1 MRDGSH
7 KLHRLVT
14 AGTQGRYGF
23 HPIRI
28 AHLRVDVFD
37 LDQAQHL
44 TQIKSRIRAL
54 CFFAPKQGS
63 NSMPLD
69 TIWFINVMSA
79 FVVLGLTLYLTE
91 RRTRTLST

>member
-1 MRDGSH
+1 MAYIF
-7 KLHRLVT
+7 LE
-14 AGTQGRYGF
+14 
-23 HPIRI
+23 I

-37 LDQAQHL
+37 LDQVQHL
-44 TQIKSRIRAL
+44 TQIKSLIRVL

-79 FVVLGLTLYLTE
+79 FVVLGLNSVLG
-91 RRTRTLST
+91 